1 VRWSFV
7 NISRAARV
15 RVLLCLSVVLL
26 AFCVRLLTAEFI
38 GQHIADPAWFPYG
51 IYAIFD
57 NQAQDILDGKTNAFW
72 VEDALSSPRAATAA
86 VYPPGYSLWLAFIYR
101 VSGTRSAL
109 TVQSVQLTL
118 DALSVLLI
126 VGIGASAYGWRTGFV
141 AGVLAAM
148 SPLLAFYGAT
158 PLADSPTMW
167 LVMGGAWM
175 LLLAAKRLSWRYALG
190 AGLLIGASCWLRA
203 NALLLGVWC
212 ALALLLFVQA
222 SWRVTLRLS
231 GVFVIGVLLLVAP
244 VIVRNSRAFHAFVP
258 GGMGFGTNL
267 WEGLGETSRA
277 AEFGAVF
284 GDANV
289 IEQERA
295 ELGWPS
301 DAALEL
307 YWPNGLE
314 RDRARV
320 RKSLSVIKAHPFW
333 FAGVMTKRMAG
344 MLKFAGE
351 PVPYFGTAGINVT
364 SKKCLPMT
372 WQGGILAACVNLL
385 GMLQSVLR
393 YVLLPLMLFGAV
405 IAFRRD
411 WRASA
416 FVLTI
421 ILYYLVV
428 GSMLHTELR
437 YGLPMQALLFVFAGL
452 ATVKIVWSLE
462 SGVWSQKEKTTSD
475 SELQASDSRLQTP
488 DSRL

>member
-1 VRWSFV
+1 VARW
-7 NISRAARV
+7 

-26 AFCVRLLTAEFI
+26 AFIVRFLTAEFI

-57 NQAQDILDGKTNAFW
+57 NQAQDILDDKANVFW

-101 VSGTRSAL
+101 VSGARSAL

-126 VGIGASAYGWRTGFV
+126 VGAGACAYGWRTGFV
-141 AGVLAAM
+141 AGVLASL

-158 PLADSPTMW
+158 PLADAPTMW
-167 LVMGGAWM
+167 LVVGGAWM

-212 ALALLLFVQA
+212 ALALLLFVRA

-231 GVFVIGVLLLVAP
+231 VVFTLGVLLLVAP

-277 AEFGAVF
+277 AEFGAIS

-295 ELGWPS
+295 ATQLPPG
-301 DAALEL
+301 AALEL
-307 YWPNGLE
+307 YWPDGLQ
-314 RDRARV
+314 RDRARM
-320 RKSLSVIKAHPFW
+320 RKALSVIKAHPFW
-333 FAGVMTKRMAG
+333 FAGIMFGRMAG
-344 MLKFAGE
+344 MLKYAGE

-364 SKKCLPMT
+364 SKKCLPLV
-372 WQGGILAACVNLL
+372 WQGGVLAVLVNVL

-393 YVLLPLMLFGAV
+393 YVLLPLMLLGTFLAL
-405 IAFRRD
+405 RRD
-411 WRASA
+411 WRVSA
-416 FVLTI
+416 LILTI
-421 ILYYLVV
+421 ILYYLIV
-428 GSMLHTELR
+428 GSVLHTELR
-437 YGLPMQALLFVFAGL
+437 YGLPMQALLFIFAGL
-452 ATVKIVWSLE
+452 AVVKTVWSLE
-462 SGVWSQKEKTTSD
+462 SGVWSHKKEKLLLTP
-475 SELQASDSRLQTP
+475 DSRLQTP
-488 DSRL
+488 DSRLQS

>member
-1 VRWSFV
+1 MRWSFG
-7 NISRAARV
+7 NISRTARG
-15 RVLLCLSVVLL
+15 RVLLCLSVFLL
-26 AFCVRLLTAEFI
+26 AFCVRFLTAEFI

-72 VEDALSSPRAATAA
+72 VEDALSSPRSATAA

-101 VSGTRSAL
+101 VSGARSAL

-126 VGIGASAYGWRTGFV
+126 VGTGACAYGWRTGFL

-158 PLADSPTMW
+158 PLADAPTMW
-167 LVMGGAWM
+167 LVFGGAWM

-212 ALALLLFVQA
+212 VLALLLFVRA
-222 SWRVTLRLS
+222 SWRVALS
-231 GVFVIGVLLLVAP
+231 LSVVFALGVLLLVVP
-244 VIVRNSRAFHAFVP
+244 VIVRNSSAFHAFVP

-267 WEGLGETSRA
+267 WEGIGETSRA

-301 DAALEL
+301 DATLEL
-307 YWPNGLE
+307 YWPDGLE
-314 RDRARV
+314 RDRARM

-344 MLKFAGE
+344 MLKYAGE

-364 SKKCLPMT
+364 SRKCLPLI
-372 WQGGILAACVNLL
+372 WQGGILAACVNVL

-405 IAFRRD
+405 IAFKHD

-416 FVLTI
+416 FILTI
-421 ILYYLVV
+421 ILYYLIV
-428 GSMLHTELR
+428 GSILHTELR
-437 YGLPMQALLFVFAGL
+437 YGLPMQSLLFVFAGL
-452 ATVKIVWSLE
+452 AVVKIVKSLA
-462 SGVWSQKEKTTSD
+462 SGVWSQKKNS
-475 SELQASDSRLQTP
+475 SLASDSRPQTR
-488 DSRL
+488 S

>member
-1 VRWSFV
+1 VRWSFG
-7 NISRAARV
+7 NISRAARW

-26 AFCVRLLTAEFI
+26 AFCVRFLTAEFI

-57 NQAQDILDGKTNAFW
+57 NQAQDILDGKANAFW
-72 VEDALSSPRAATAA
+72 VEDALLSPRAATAA
-86 VYPPGYSLWLAFIYR
+86 VYPPGYSLWLAFVYR
-101 VSGTRSAL
+101 VSGERSAL

-126 VGIGASAYGWRTGFV
+126 VGTGACAYGWRTGFV

-167 LVMGGAWM
+167 LVIGGAWM

-212 ALALLLFVQA
+212 ALALLLFAQA
-222 SWRVTLRLS
+222 SWRCSARLS
-231 GVFVIGVLLLVAP
+231 AVFLIGVLLLVAP
-244 VIVRNSRAFHAFVP
+244 VIIRNSRAFHAFVP

-295 ELGWPS
+295 DIALPS
-301 DAALEL
+301 DATLEL
-307 YWPNGLE
+307 YWPDGLE
-314 RDRARV
+314 RDRARM

-344 MLKFAGE
+344 MLKYAGE

-364 SKKCLPMT
+364 SKKCLPT
-372 WQGGILAACVNLL
+372 TQQGGILAACVNLL

-393 YVLLPLMLFGAV
+393 YVLLPLMLFGAF

-411 WRASA
+411 WRMSA
-416 FVLTI
+416 FILTI

-437 YGLPMQALLFVFAGL
+437 YGLPMQSLLFVFAGL
-452 ATVKIVWSLE
+452 ATTEIVKSLK
-462 SGVWSQKEKTTSD
+462 SGIWSQKKNIP
-475 SELQASDSRLQTP
+475 LASDSRFQTP
-488 DSRL
+488 DSRLQS

>member
-1 VRWSFV
+1 VRWSFGNV
-7 NISRAARV
+7 SRTTRRRA
-15 RVLLCLSVVLL
+15 LICLSVVLL
-26 AFCVRLLTAEFI
+26 AFCVRFLTAQFI
-38 GQHIADPAWFPYG
+38 GQHIANPAWFPYG

-57 NQAQDILDGKTNAFW
+57 NQAQDILDGKTNVFW
-72 VEDALSSPRAATAA
+72 IEDALTSPRAATAA
-86 VYPPGYSLWLAFIYR
+86 VYPPGYPLWLAFIYR
-101 VSGTRSAL
+101 MSGARSAL
-109 TVQSVQLTL
+109 TVQSVQLAL
-118 DALSVLLI
+118 DALFVLLI
-126 VGIGASAYGWRTGFV
+126 TGTGASAYGWRTGFM
-141 AGVLAAM
+141 AGVLASL

-158 PLADSPTMW
+158 PLADAPTMW

-175 LLLAAKRLSWRYALG
+175 LLLAAKRLSWRWALG

-231 GVFVIGVLLLVAP
+231 GVFTLGVLLLVAP
-244 VIVRNSRAFHAFVP
+244 VIIRNSLAFHAFVP

-277 AEFGAVF
+277 AEFGAVS
-284 GDANV
+284 GDAAV

-295 ELGWPS
+295 ELQLPPG
-301 DAALEL
+301 AALEL
-307 YWPNGLE
+307 YWPDGLQ
-314 RDRARV
+314 RDRARM
-320 RKSLSVIKAHPFW
+320 RKALLVIKAHPFW
-333 FAGVMTKRMAG
+333 FAGVMFGRMAG
-344 MLKFAGE
+344 MLKYAGE

-364 SKKCLPMT
+364 SKKCLPPM
-372 WQGGILAACVNLL
+372 WQGGILAAVVNVL

-393 YVLLPLMLFGAV
+393 YILLPLMLLGTFLAL
-405 IAFRRD
+405 RRD
-411 WRASA
+411 RAASA
-416 FVLTI
+416 LLLTI

-452 ATVKIVWSLE
+452 AVVEIIKSLK
-462 SGVWSQKEKTTSD
+462 SGVWSRKPVLS
-475 SELQASDSRLQTP
+475 SDSRLQTP

>member
-1 VRWSFV
+1 VRWSFG
-7 NISRAARV
+7 NISRTARG
-15 RVLLCLSVVLL
+15 RVLLCLSVFLL
-26 AFCVRLLTAEFI
+26 AFCVRFLTAEFI

-101 VSGTRSAL
+101 VSGARSAL

-126 VGIGASAYGWRTGFV
+126 VGTGAGVYGWRTGFL

-158 PLADSPTMW
+158 PLADAPTMW
-167 LVMGGAWM
+167 LVLGGAWM

-212 ALALLLFVQA
+212 ALALLLFVRA
-222 SWRVTLRLS
+222 SWRVALRLS
-231 GVFVIGVLLLVAP
+231 VVFALGVLLLVVP

-267 WEGLGETSRA
+267 WEGIGETSRA

-301 DAALEL
+301 DATLEL
-307 YWPNGLE
+307 YWPDGLE
-314 RDRARV
+314 RDRARM

-344 MLKFAGE
+344 MLKYAGE

-364 SKKCLPMT
+364 SRKCLPLI

-405 IAFRRD
+405 IAFKHD

-416 FVLTI
+416 FILTI
-421 ILYYLVV
+421 ILYYLIV
-428 GSMLHTELR
+428 GSILHTELR
-437 YGLPMQALLFVFAGL
+437 YGLPMQSLLFVFAGL
-452 ATVKIVWSLE
+452 AVVKIVKSLA
-462 SGVWSQKEKTTSD
+462 SGVWSQKKNS
-475 SELQASDSRLQTP
+475 SLASDSRPQTR
-488 DSRL
+488 S

>member
-1 VRWSFV
+1 
-7 NISRAARV
+7 
-15 RVLLCLSVVLL
+15 LVVLL
-26 AFCVRLLTAEFI
+26 AFCIRFLTAGFI
-38 GQHIADPAWFPYG
+38 SQHIADPAWFPYG

-57 NQAQDILDGKTNAFW
+57 HQAQDILDGKANAFW

-101 VSGTRSAL
+101 VSGGRSAL
-109 TVQSVQLTL
+109 TVQSVQLVL
-118 DALSVLLI
+118 DSLSVLLI
-126 VGIGASAYGWRTGFV
+126 VGLGASAYGWRTGFA
-141 AGVLAAM
+141 AGLLAAM

-158 PLADSPTMW
+158 PLADAPTMW
-167 LVMGGAWM
+167 IVLGGAWM
-175 LLLAAKRLSWRYALG
+175 LLLAAKRSSWRYALG

-203 NALLLGVWC
+203 NALLLGVWG

-222 SWRVTLRLS
+222 SWRIALRLS
-231 GVFVIGVLLLVAP
+231 AVFALGVLLLVAP

-295 ELGWPS
+295 LIAQPP
-301 DAALEL
+301 DATLEL
-307 YWPNGLE
+307 YWPDGLE
-314 RDRARV
+314 RDRARM

-344 MLKFAGE
+344 MLKYAGE

-372 WQGGILAACVNLL
+372 WQGGILAACVNSL

-393 YVLLPLMLFGAV
+393 YVLLPLMLFGAAV
-405 IAFRRD
+405 AFRRN

-416 FVLTI
+416 FILTI

-428 GSMLHTELR
+428 GSILHTELR
-437 YGLPMQALLFVFAGL
+437 YGLPMQALLFVFAGI
-452 ATVKIVWSLE
+452 ATTEIVKCVKSA
-462 SGVWSQKEKTTSD
+462 SGVWSRKEKNASD
-475 SELQASDSRLQTP
+475 SQVSASDSRLQ
-488 DSRL
+488 S

>member
-1 VRWSFV
+1 VRWSFG
-7 NISRAARV
+7 NISRVARW

-57 NQAQDILDGKTNAFW
+57 NQAQDILDDKTNAFW

-101 VSGTRSAL
+101 VSGARSAL
-109 TVQSVQLTL
+109 TVQSVQLVL

-126 VGIGASAYGWRTGFV
+126 VGAGACAYGWRTGFV
-141 AGVLAAM
+141 AGVLASL

-158 PLADSPTMW
+158 PLADAPTMW
-167 LVMGGAWM
+167 LVVGGAWM

-190 AGLLIGASCWLRA
+190 AWLLIGASCWLRA

-212 ALALLLFVQA
+212 ALALLLFVRA

-231 GVFVIGVLLLVAP
+231 VVFTLGVLLLVVP

-277 AEFGAVF
+277 AEFGAIS

-295 ELGWPS
+295 ETQLPPG
-301 DAALEL
+301 AAVEL
-307 YWPNGLE
+307 YWPDGLQ
-314 RDRARV
+314 RDRART
-320 RKSLSVIKAHPFW
+320 RKALSVIKSHPFW
-333 FAGVMTKRMAG
+333 FAGVMFGRMAG
-344 MLKFAGE
+344 MLKYAGE

-364 SKKCLPMT
+364 SKKCLPLV
-372 WQGGILAACVNLL
+372 WQGGVLAALVNVL

-393 YVLLPLMLFGAV
+393 YVLLPLMLLGTFLAL
-405 IAFRRD
+405 RRD
-411 WRASA
+411 WRVSA
-416 FVLTI
+416 LILTI

-428 GSMLHTELR
+428 GSILHTELR

-452 ATVKIVWSLE
+452 AVVKIVWSLE
-462 SGVWSQKEKTTSD
+462 SGVWSQKEKNVSD
-475 SELQASDSRLQTP
+475 SQVPASDSRLQTR
-488 DSRL
+488 S

>member
-1 VRWSFV
+1 VRWSLG
-7 NISRAARV
+7 NISRAKRV
-15 RVLLCLSVVLL
+15 RILLCLSLVLL
-26 AFCVRLLTAEFI
+26 ALCVRFLTAEFI
-38 GQHIADPAWFPYG
+38 GGHITDPAWFPYG

-57 NQAQDILDGKTNAFW
+57 NRAQDILDGKANAFW
-72 VEDALSSPRAATAA
+72 VEDALTSPREATAA

-101 VSGTRSAL
+101 VSGARSAL

-118 DALSVLLI
+118 DSLSVLLI
-126 VGIGASAYGWRTGFV
+126 VGVGACAYGWRAGFA

-167 LVMGGAWM
+167 FVLGGAWM
-175 LLLAAKRLSWRYALG
+175 LLLAARALSWRYAFS

-203 NALLLGVWC
+203 NALLLGIWC
-212 ALALLLFVQA
+212 ALALLLFVRA
-222 SWRVTLRLS
+222 GWPVALRLS
-231 GVFVIGVLLLVAP
+231 AVFALGVLLLVAP

-258 GGMGFGTNL
+258 GGMGLGTNL
-267 WEGLGETSRA
+267 WEGIGETSRA
-277 AEFGAVF
+277 AEFGAVS

-301 DAALEL
+301 DAKLEL

-314 RDRARV
+314 RDRARM

-351 PVPYFGTAGINVT
+351 PLPYFGTAGINVT
-364 SKKCLPMT
+364 SKKCLPIA

-393 YVLLPLMLFGAV
+393 YLLLPLMLLGA
-405 IAFRRD
+405 ILAFRRE

-416 FVLTI
+416 FVSTI
-421 ILYYLVV
+421 ILYYLIV

-452 ATVKIVWSLE
+452 AITEIVWSLVRQE
-462 SGVWSQKEKTTSD
+462 RVWSQKKNS
-475 SELQASDSRLQTP
+475 SLASNS
-488 DSRL
+488 

>member
-1 VRWSFV
+1 VRWSFG
-7 NISRAARV
+7 NISRVARR
-15 RVLLCLSVVLL
+15 RVLLCLSVFLL
-26 AFCVRLLTAEFI
+26 AFCVRFLTAEFI
-38 GQHIADPAWFPYG
+38 GQNIANPAWFPYG

-57 NQAQDILDGKTNAFW
+57 HQAQDILDDKANAFW
-72 VEDALSSPRAATAA
+72 VEDAHLIPRAATAA
-86 VYPPGYSLWLAFIYR
+86 VYPPGYPLWLAFIYR
-101 VSGTRSAL
+101 VSGERSAL
-109 TVQSVQLTL
+109 TVQGVQLTL
-118 DALSVLLI
+118 DSLSVLLI
-126 VGIGASAYGWRTGFV
+126 VGAGASAYGWRTGFV
-141 AGVLAAM
+141 AGVLAAL

-158 PLADSPTMW
+158 PLADAPTMW
-167 LVMGGAWM
+167 LVLGGAWM

-212 ALALLLFVQA
+212 ALALFLFVRA
-222 SWRVTLRLS
+222 GWRATLRLS
-231 GVFVIGVLLLVAP
+231 AVFLIGVLLLVAP
-244 VIVRNSRAFHAFVP
+244 VIIRNSRAFRAFVP

-267 WEGLGETSRA
+267 WEGLGETARG

-295 ELGWPS
+295 ELGLPP

-307 YWPNGLE
+307 YWPDGIE
-314 RDRARV
+314 RDRARM
-320 RKSLSVIKAHPFW
+320 RKALSVIKAHPFW

-344 MLKFAGE
+344 MLKYAGE

-364 SKKCLPMT
+364 SKKCLPPV
-372 WQGGILAACVNLL
+372 WQGGILAALVNAL

-393 YVLLPLMLFGAV
+393 YLLLPLMLFGAAV
-405 IAFRRD
+405 ALRRD

-416 FVLTI
+416 FLLTI

-437 YGLPMQALLFVFAGL
+437 YGLPMQSLLFIFAGL
-452 ATVKIVWSLE
+452 ATTEIVKSLK
-462 SGVWSQKEKTTSD
+462 SGVWSQKKNS
-475 SELQASDSRLQTP
+475 SLASDSRLQTP